1 MITTMFSG
9 NVNFSG
15 KSNSSF
21 KTSPCIFFQSVA
33 IAYLGRKH
41 AHGKVNR
48 DHTRSIVNIIYVIR
62 NVKINLYHNMHKY
75 ELSSQNKNMG

>member
-9 NVNFSG
+9 NVNFSS
-15 KSNSSF
+15 KKVILHLTLAF
-21 KTSPCIFFQSVA
+21 FFQSVA

-41 AHGKVNR
+41 AHGNVNR

-62 NVKINLYHNMHKY
+62 NMKTNLYHNMYKY
-75 ELSSQNKNMG
+75 E